1 MKFWGQAPINIKYIA
16 MKKVFIIFL
25 LFFPVM
31 HSIAQQKNGGKPF
44 TLTGSKQILPTDTA
58 SLASLRA
65 AVEASPDSLNVHEKF
80 IKAFRKSIPHLTF
93 TNQDS
98 ALSVLAHQYKAWI
111 QRFPQSAIVP
121 YAIGNEYAD
130 AELPEARPYLLKAV
144 SLDPK
149 LAKAW
154 EDLWIDAERWG
165 DFAAGR
171 EYLAKAMQA
180 DPANPEYAF
189 YYASSFSNI
198 DPAKYRKL
206 SLNVAKNFPDNER
219 GAQSLYW
226 LAFSSTDQKD
236 KVTIYEQL
244 RTKFPPG
251 KFDWSAGGMSEYFD
265 LLLQT
270 DPAKAVTLA
279 QSMTR
284 LKLADDDLKEWN
296 NQLTL
301 AKKIAQAHKFLNEH
315 RPADAE
321 KILTGATVNRWSSAR
336 EAINLL
342 KAKAIAANG
351 NAKTAYDS
359 LLVFFAKEP
368 GDKTK
373 AALWRYGAK
382 IGKSAEQ
389 VNADVWQGRDATAR
403 PAEPFTLAAY
413 LTPDSVSLSDY
424 RGKIVLL
431 TFWFPGCGP
440 CRGEFPHFQKV
451 LNKFKSQDIA
461 YLGINVFPGQDEYVA
476 PFMKSSGYGFTPL
489 HENGENQE
497 KAYKVRGEPS
507 NFLIDRQ
514 GRIIFSGFMI
524 QNAREEQML
533 NLMISSM
540 LSRQK

>member
-1 MKFWGQAPINIKYIA
+1 
-16 MKKVFIIFL
+16 MKKIILTIVLPALFL
-25 LFFPVM
+25 SATAQDKSEA
-31 HSIAQQKNGGKPF
+31 SIA
-44 TLTGSKQILPTDTA
+44 DTA
-58 SLASLRA
+58 SLATLKE
-65 AVEASPDSLNVHEKF
+65 AVEAYPDSLTAHEKF
-80 IKAFRKSIPHLTF
+80 IKAFEQCIPHVTF
-93 TNQDS
+93 ENRD
-98 ALSVLAHQYKAWI
+98 SVLSLLNVQYAEWM
-111 QRFPQSAIVP
+111 QEFPQSATVP
-121 YAIGNEYAD
+121 YALGDAYAN
-130 AELPEARPYLLKAV
+130 AESPRAKPYLLRAV
-144 SLDPK
+144 VLDPK

-180 DPANPEYAF
+180 DPANPDYAF

-206 SLNVAKNFPDNER
+206 SLEVVKNFPDNER

-226 LAFSSTDQKD
+226 LAFNSTDQKD
-236 KVTIYEQL
+236 KLAIYEQL

-251 KFDWSAGGMSEYFD
+251 KFDWSAAGMSEYFD

-270 DPAKAVTLA
+270 GPAKAVRLA
-279 QSMTR
+279 QSMTQ

-301 AKKIAQAHKFLNEH
+301 AKKIVQAHRFLDEH
-315 RPADAE
+315 KPADAE
-321 KILTGATVNRWSSAR
+321 KILAGATVNRWSSAK
-336 EAINLL
+336 EAMNLL
-342 KAKAIAANG
+342 KAKTIAANG
-351 NAKTAYDS
+351 NTKAAYDS

-373 AALWRYGAK
+373 TALWYYGTK
-382 IGKSAEQ
+382 MGKSAEQ
-389 VNADVWQGRDATAR
+389 VNADVWQRRDATAQ
-403 PAEPFTLAAY
+403 PATPFTLAAY
-413 LTPDSVSLSDY
+413 LTQDSISLSDY

-461 YLGINVFPGQDEYVA
+461 YLGINVFPGQNEYVV

-489 HENGENQE
+489 HENGESQE

-507 NFLIDRQ
+507 NFLIDRE
-514 GRIIFSGFMI
+514 GRIIFSDFMI
-524 QNAREEQML
+524 QDAKGEQML
-533 NLMISSM
+533 ELMISSL
-540 LSRQK
+540 LSHSAGQ